1 MDWLPDLTQSD
12 KPRYLAIADRIAAD
26 IAAGVLAAGERLPP
40 QRRLAEVLAVDF
52 TTVAR
57 GYVEAQRRGL
67 VESRVGQG
75 TFVKAA
81 SAKVAAPERSSIP
94 RASAPELVDLSMTL
108 PPEPDDPVLIARLRQ
123 GMAEVG
129 ERLVSLLRYQPL
141 GGSPADKAAAAL
153 WLGRRGLAP
162 APEQLFVVPGANAA
176 LLAILGSLA
185 RPGDA
190 VLCEALTYP
199 GIRSICA
206 QLGLSLTGLAMDGDG
221 LDPEAFAEACGRLKP
236 KALYLNPVLQNPT
249 TITMPEGR
257 REEITGIARR
267 HGVAIIEDDAYGFV
281 PPDAPAPFAALAP
294 ELTWHIAGLSKCLG
308 AGLRL
313 AYVVV
318 PDLRSGWPFAAALRA
333 SSIMASPLT
342 AALATAW
349 IEDGSADALLD
360 FLRAE
365 TAARQQLAAEILPAG
380 LYRADPLS
388 FNLWLELPPP
398 WTRAAFVGQ
407 MQATGIGIVASDA
420 FSAKGPAPEA
430 ARICLGGPVG
440 RKALGDALA
449 FMAHALEQA
458 PEVNA
463 RAL

>member
-26 IAAGVLAAGERLPP
+26 IAAGALMAGDRLPP
-40 QRRLAEVLAVDF
+40 QRRLAEALAVDF

-81 SAKVAAPERSSIP
+81 PAKVAAPM
-94 RASAPELVDLSMTL
+94 ASVPELVDLSMTL

-123 GMAEVG
+123 GMVEVS

-141 GGSPADKAAAAL
+141 GGAPADKAAAAL

-162 APEQLFVVPGANAA
+162 AFERLFVVPGANAA
-176 LLAILGSLA
+176 LLAILSSLA
-185 RPGDA
+185 KPGDA

-206 QLGLSLTGLAMDGDG
+206 QLGLPLTGLAMDGDG
-221 LDPEAFAEACGRLKP
+221 LDPEAFAEACMRLKP

-249 TITMPEGR
+249 TATMPAR
-257 REEITGIARR
+257 RRAEIVAVAQR

-281 PPDAPAPFAALAP
+281 LPDAPAPFAVLAP

-342 AALATAW
+342 AALATHW
-349 IEDGSADALLD
+349 IEDGSADALLA
-360 FLRAE
+360 FVRAE
-365 TAARQQLAAEILPAG
+365 TTARQRLAAEILPAG
-380 LYRADPLS
+380 LGRADPLS
-388 FNLWLELPPP
+388 FNLWLELPQP

-420 FSAKGPAPEA
+420 FAAKGPAPEA
-430 ARICLGGPVG
+430 ARICLGGPIG
-440 RKALGDALA
+440 RRALGDVLA

-458 PEVNA
+458 PEVGA
-463 RAL
+463 RVL

>member
-1 MDWLPDLTQSD
+1 MDWLPDLTLSNR
-12 KPRYLAIADRIAAD
+12 PRYLAIADRIAAD
-26 IAAGVLAAGERLPP
+26 LAAGVLAAGDRLPP
-40 QRRLAEVLAVDF
+40 QRRLAEALAIDF

-75 TFVKAA
+75 TFVRAAPAKAA
-81 SAKVAAPERSSIP
+81 APRP
-94 RASAPELVDLSMTL
+94 PAPELVDLSMTL
-108 PPEPDDPVLIARLRQ
+108 PPEPDDPVLIARLRR

-141 GGSPADKAAAAL
+141 GGSPADKAAAGA

-162 APEQLFVVPGANAA
+162 APERLFVAPGANAA
-176 LLAILGSLA
+176 LLAILSSLA
-185 RPGDA
+185 RPGDT

-206 QLGLSLTGLAMDGDG
+206 QLGLSLIGLTMDDDG
-221 LDPEAFAEACGRLKP
+221 LDPEAFAEACRRSRP
-236 KALYLNPVLQNPT
+236 RALYLNPTLQNPT
-249 TITMPEGR
+249 TITMPER
-257 REEITGIARR
+257 RRAEVVAVARR
-267 HGVAIIEDDAYGFV
+267 HGVAIIEDDAYGFL
-281 PPDAPAPFAALAP
+281 PQQAPAPFAALAP
-294 ELTWHIAGLSKCLG
+294 ELSWHIAGLSKCLG

-318 PDLRSGWPFAAALRA
+318 PDIRSGWSFAAALRA
-333 SSIMASPLT
+333 GSIMASPLT

-365 TAARQQLAAEILPAG
+365 TAARQQLAAGILPAG
-380 LYRADPLS
+380 CHRADPLS

-420 FSAKGPAPEA
+420 FAAQGPAPEA
-430 ARICLGGPVG
+430 ARICLGGPIG
-440 RKALGDALA
+440 RKPLGDALA
-449 FMAHALEQA
+449 FMAHALEHA
-458 PEVNA
+458 PEA
-463 RAL
+463 GAGAL